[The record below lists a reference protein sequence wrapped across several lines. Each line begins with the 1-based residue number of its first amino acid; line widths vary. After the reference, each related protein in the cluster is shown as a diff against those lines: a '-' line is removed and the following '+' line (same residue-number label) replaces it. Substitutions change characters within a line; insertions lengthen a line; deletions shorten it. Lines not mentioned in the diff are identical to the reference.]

1 MRKLF
6 APLALLTALAVL
18 GVLLHAGDRVSRWLA
33 LSAACFA
40 LAAALFFV
48 TARFRLATAPW
59 LMVLASAAL
68 MTIVDAIR
76 ERRWERRAVLSV
88 AGSALLFVLLSANL
102 LQIDAAAARGQYAYR
117 QGVTAES
124 AGRIEEAMNHYREAL
139 ADDPNLAKANV
150 NLGTLL
156 ARQGNLTEALSY
168 LEAGVRL
175 DPGSGTALQNLGQA
189 YQVLG
194 RPADALAQFEKAVLA
209 QPDLVS
215 ARESLAYLRYASG
228 DIKEARQNL
237 QTILFQAPKG
247 TPPSLRAG
255 TLLAIMD
262 ERTELIGQLRRAGRS
277 ADVDPEWWNHSALLE
292 ADLALAQ
299 RRLDD
304 ARRGY
309 TEASL
314 DPAVAPYAQNVLQQ
328 MTENLGGAQ

>member
-1 MRKLF
+1 MI
-6 APLALLTALAVL
+6 
-18 GVLLHAGDRVSRWLA
+18 
-33 LSAACFA
+33 
-40 LAAALFFV
+40 LAAV
-48 TARFRLATAPW
+48 SVVR
-59 LMVLASAAL
+59 V
-68 MTIVDAIR
+68 VDTIR
-76 ERRWERRAVLSV
+76 ERRWERRAIL
-88 AGSALLFVLLSANL
+88 ALTGSALLFVVLSANL
-102 LQIDAAAARGQYAYR
+102 LRIDATAARGQYAYR
-117 QGVTAES
+117 QGVMAES
-124 AGRIEEAMNHYREAL
+124 AGRIEEAMSHYREAL

-156 ARQGNLTEALSY
+156 ARQGNLTEALPF
-168 LEAGVRL
+168 LEAGARL

-209 QPDLVS
+209 QPELVS
-215 ARESLAYLRYASG
+215 ARESLAYLRYESG
-228 DIKEARQNL
+228 DIKGARQNL
-237 QTILFQAPKG
+237 QTILLQAPKG
-247 TPPSLRAG
+247 TPPALRAG

-262 ERTELIGQLRRAGRS
+262 ERTELIGQLRRAERS
-277 ADVDPEWWNHSALLE
+277 ADADPQWWNHSVLLE

-314 DPAVAPYAQNVLQQ
+314 NPAVAAYAQNVLDQ